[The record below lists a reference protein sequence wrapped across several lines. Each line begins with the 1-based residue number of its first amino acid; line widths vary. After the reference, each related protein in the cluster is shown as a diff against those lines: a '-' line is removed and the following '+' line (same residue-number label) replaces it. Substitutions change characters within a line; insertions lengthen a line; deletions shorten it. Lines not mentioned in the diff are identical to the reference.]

1 MKTSLVAVKVRN
13 GDLTQALKV
22 FKKKVLS
29 SGHIDEL
36 KQRREFTKPTTKRR
50 LVKQKAKRR
59 NDLQVLN
66 EKLLQKY

>member
-13 GDLTQALKV
+13 GDLAQALKV

-36 KQRREFTKPTTKRR
+36 KQRKEFTKPTTKRR
-50 LVKQKAKRR
+50 LIKQKAKRR